1 MSNLSFSGQKFYMQR
16 STISIYKTG
25 GQKARQETVTV
36 HPAPDREEYSMLQ
49 VSHLSKSYTNGVN
62 TYPVLKDVSFHIKK
76 GEFVAVMGASGSGKT
91 TLLNCISCFI
101 PHESGS
107 ICLGGQD
114 LSGLQENQ
122 LARVRNE
129 KLGFVFQDF
138 MLLDGLT
145 VRENICLPQIIAKKP
160 IAQMEAKA
168 EKFCQLFGI
177 AKIMDKYPA
186 EISGGEKQRT
196 AVARSLMNQPY
207 VILADEPTGNLDSR
221 SCKAVIYTFLQA
233 KEQVN
238 ATIFMVTHD
247 SYAASF
253 CDRVIVLKDG
263 AVYKEAVRTG
273 SQRQFMDALLD
284 ILRGLGGD
292 GSDHA

>member
-1 MSNLSFSGQKFYMQR
+1 
-16 STISIYKTG
+16 
-25 GQKARQETVTV
+25 
-36 HPAPDREEYSMLQ
+36 MLQ

-76 GEFVAVMGASGSGKT
+76 GEFVAVMGPSGSGKT

-129 KLGFVFQDF
+129 KLGFVFQDV